1 MAVET
6 GHDGVYVTIALAVL
20 TGTFGGVLRDVF
32 VQEIPRRFRREI
44 YAAASIA
51 GALAFFA
58 AHLQLSMGLAMY
70 ISFGVTLTVR
80 LFAIFKKLN
89 LGKVK
94 LK

>member
-1 MAVET
+1 MFEKE
-6 GHDGVYVTIALAVL
+6 I
-20 TGTFGGVLRDVF
+20 TFD
-32 VQEIPRRFRREI
+32 RFIRGLMVV
-44 YAAASIA
+44 A
-51 GALAFFA
+51 GL
-58 AHLQLSMGLAMY
+58 GLAIY